1 MHVVVTVCDHY
12 SLTFCVCG
20 WTSLSLL
27 LLSVSQGITY
37 SVMSASWDENR
48 EGDLLG
54 TDEFAKNVDNIKEGL
69 SRSRANA
76 LLRDRIATDPNL
88 QQSLSELEKRRSQS
102 SPTSLEEKLKEE
114 LE

>member
-1 MHVVVTVCDHY
+1 
-12 SLTFCVCG
+12 
-20 WTSLSLL
+20 
-27 LLSVSQGITY
+27 
-37 SVMSASWDENR
+37 MSASWDENR